1 MSRNIYGVYF
11 ICCINNYLE
20 VVEEQMSVLEKG
32 LLDATKIL
40 IIFITNYNPKDEPLH
55 NLLSRFDKNQ
65 KIVLVTTPENLYEKF
80 AVNNYKRYIP
90 DVDYLVYYFHTK
102 GIKPPN
108 DPLLHI
114 FRSRRQLLNYY
125 TLEKYIINIQLL
137 ENYDAVGCSLHLYPK
152 KHFSGNFWWS
162 KSSYV
167 NTLCDINDKYLSPE
181 MYILSNDAC
190 KYISLANNT
199 NTILIE
205 NYPFKNDEEL
215 LSSVTSDIIV
225 IEEHKEL
232 LHLCE

>member
-32 LLDATKIL
+32 LLHATKSL

-55 NLLSRFDKNQ
+55 NLLSRFDKKQNF
-65 KIVLVTTPENLYEKF
+65 VLVTTPENLYEKF

-125 TLEKYIINIQLL
+125 TLEKYLINIQLL
-137 ENYDAVGCSLHLYPK
+137 EDYDAVGCSLHLYPK

-215 LSSVTSDIIV
+215 LSSVTTDIIV
-225 IEEHKEL
+225 MEEHKEL
-232 LHLCE
+232 LQFCE